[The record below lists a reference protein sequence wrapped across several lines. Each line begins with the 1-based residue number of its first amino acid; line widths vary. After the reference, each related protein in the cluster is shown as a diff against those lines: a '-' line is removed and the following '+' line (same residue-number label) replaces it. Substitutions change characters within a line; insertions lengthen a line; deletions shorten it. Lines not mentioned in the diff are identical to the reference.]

1 MYTVYLSCTNQIRE
15 NWLIECICF
24 QQSSNITSLVPGHL
38 WRGEE
43 TAEKNAWFQLF
54 AHAQNFPRNLGNRV
68 ILVFFRVIAT
78 YSDEFSSALV
88 LRKIYTDEGYS
99 DSKPGRND
107 HVVIVF
113 TFYSAML
120 HNDVLIK
127 NNKYGWVIMQNNG
140 AMKIP

>member
-1 MYTVYLSCTNQIRE
+1 M
-15 NWLIECICF
+15 
-24 QQSSNITSLVPGHL
+24 
-38 WRGEE
+38 
-43 TAEKNAWFQLF
+43 
-54 AHAQNFPRNLGNRV
+54 
-68 ILVFFRVIAT
+68 AT

-99 DSKPGRND
+99 DWKPGRND

-120 HNDVLIK
+120 HDDVLIK

-140 AMKIP
+140 AMKIVNFMHGWNQVFIPLSVNTAWVLG